1 MTLPDK
7 DTIKKGTKTKE
18 PMIFDKKQLIEITED
33 LEIDNLVMYS
43 NTDGTVILI

>member
-7 DTIKKGTKTKE
+7 DTIKKGTKNKE
-18 PMIFDKKQLIEITED
+18 PMILDKKQLIEITED